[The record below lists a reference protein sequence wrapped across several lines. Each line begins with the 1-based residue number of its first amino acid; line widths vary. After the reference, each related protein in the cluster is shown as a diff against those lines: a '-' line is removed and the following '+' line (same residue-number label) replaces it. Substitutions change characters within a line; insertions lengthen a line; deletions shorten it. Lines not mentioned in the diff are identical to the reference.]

1 MQRLIT
7 AALLTS
13 AALLT
18 GAGCAKDSTSVF
30 VTVDANA
37 TVPPILILRTTVAR
51 ATDPTVRATAN
62 RSSSYASAAAD
73 RPGPF
78 VFPLGL
84 PLTVDAS
91 FAGPVV
97 VTIEGI
103 DWDTLAVNAS
113 GSTSA
118 TVVAQQQTQ
127 ASLTLEPVRGTPADA
142 GAD

>member
-1 MQRLIT
+1 LI
-7 AALLTS
+7 AALLLA
-13 AALLT
+13 AALSC

-51 ATDPTVRATAN
+51 AADPSVRATAN
-62 RSSSYASAAAD
+62 RSSSYAGDAAD

-84 PLTVDAS
+84 SLTVDAS

-97 VTIEGI
+97 VTIDGL
-103 DWDTLAVNAS
+103 DWDTLAVTAS
-113 GSTSA
+113 GSMDA
-118 TVVAQQQTQ
+118 TIVAQQQTQ
-127 ASLTLEPVRGTPADA
+127 ASLTLAPVRGTPVDA
-142 GAD
+142 GSD